1 MLCQRLE
8 PELLGDGS
16 QQVGEGGTH
25 PGQNHEELQV
35 REEEGPLRGVQGG
48 GCVHHEEHSHWPGL
62 DLENKLIIVFSIL
75 SGQAQYIYQQ
85 QYKAEHR
92 VGGPDQTFRNPVGLR
107 FSFCLVGDLCQVRL
121 FFRLKQQYYRSLSF
135 LTTGSTIA
143 WRSGRPLQRR
153 NYVKRRGGFPWWQK
167 TKNL

>member
-1 MLCQRLE
+1 MMQKEGKQTTKRWKNCKRRKRDPCVVCKAEGVCTMRNILT
-8 PELLGDGS
+8 G
-16 QQVGEGGTH
+16 QVWIWKI
-25 PGQNHEELQV
+25 NSSLF
-35 REEEGPLRGVQGG
+35 
-48 GCVHHEEHSHWPGL
+48 
-62 DLENKLIIVFSIL
+62 NIL

-121 FFRLKQQYYRSLSF
+121 FFRLKQHYYRSLSF

-143 WRSGRPLQRR
+143 WRSGKPLLRR
-153 NYVKRRGGFPWWQK
+153 SSVKRREGFPWWQK
-167 TKNL
+167 TKNLKTLRIGV